1 MAWTAPRT
9 WVTSELVTAPHLNE
23 QIRDNMLEV
32 TRIYARATATVDVV
46 STAAE
51 TTFFTQ
57 SIGGNDMETD
67 RMLRLTSIG
76 DFLHFNGAND
86 EIVVRLKFG
95 GFTFAAE
102 VVNTQTLPATRGE
115 FKIEAIVAN
124 LGASNSQRTSLNWLH
139 YRPDGTAY
147 SQLAVADAVGTV
159 DTTSAQTLALTAQ
172 WSAASA
178 NNSFRQRYAV
188 LELV

>member
-32 TRIYARATATVDVV
+32 TRIYARATATADVV

-57 SIGGNDMETD
+57 SIGANDMETD
-67 RMLRLTSIG
+67 RLL
-76 DFLHFNGAND
+76 
-86 EIVVRLKFG
+86 RLKFG
-95 GFTFAAE
+95 GVTFATE
-102 VVNTQTLPATRGE
+102 TLNTQTLPATRGE
-115 FKIEAIVAN
+115 WKIEAIVAN
-124 LGASNSQRTSLNWLH
+124 LGAANSQRTSLLWHH
-139 YRPDGTAY
+139 YRPDGTSY
-147 SQLAVADAVGTV
+147 TQLAVADTLGTV

-172 WSAASA
+172 WSASSA